1 MEPGVPALPHAA
13 DGPDE
18 ESHGGGREE
27 ARVVPL
33 RRRLPV
39 LFFSL
44 GLIFFSWP
52 DFFSLLAS
60 FFSLGQGCPSYLFPD
75 RVTDTSIVDT
85 DAIAEVKRIMIAH

>member
-52 DFFSLLAS
+52 DFFLSWPHFFLLAKVARPTS
-60 FFSLGQGCPSYLFPD
+60 SLTGSLIPALLTQTLLL
-75 RVTDTSIVDT
+75 R
-85 DAIAEVKRIMIAH
+85 